1 MPIVLQ
7 INGKGI
13 TIRITMISDYFNLSY
28 VQVNFTKF
36 TYYLSTNFISSQAK
50 SGASIMLILAI
61 YLISTMLFWLLLYF
75 FHGTRDTN

>member
-28 VQVNFTKF
+28 VQVNVKAGEIGSI
-36 TYYLSTNFISSQAK
+36 YYAYISN
-50 SGASIMLILAI
+50 I
-61 YLISTMLFWLLLYF
+61 ISTMLSWLLLYF

>member
-61 YLISTMLFWLLLYF
+61 
-75 FHGTRDTN
+75 